1 MAGTFLLSVSQ
12 HSHFKTMGKSPP
24 PLKVQHQHHS
34 TEQDAFEAFTE
45 SLTCPINLQPFHDPV
60 TAQDGYTYER
70 DAIEAWF
77 AAKKHATSPF
87 TRETLGSRKLIPSVG
102 MRRVMAAF
110 EPVKATHLHS
120 LSRVRETQ
128 EALARLERENREL
141 SRKLELSRRKGGDL
155 DRVRNL
161 VSLFGKSEK
170 RITKKQFIADM
181 ERLLK

>member
-1 MAGTFLLSVSQ
+1 MA
-12 HSHFKTMGKSPP
+12 
-24 PLKVQHQHHS
+24 
-34 TEQDAFEAFTE
+34 EQDAFEAFTE
-45 SLTCPINLQPFHDPV
+45 SLTCPINLQPFQDPV

-77 AAKKHATSPF
+77 ATKKHATSPF
-87 TRETLGSRKLIPSVG
+87 TRETISSRKLVPSVG
-102 MRRVMAAF
+102 MRRVIAAF

-120 LSRVRETQ
+120 LARVRETQ
-128 EALARLERENREL
+128 EALVRLERENLEL
-141 SRKLELSRRKGGDL
+141 SRKLKLSRGKGGDL

-161 VSLFGKSEK
+161 VSMFGKPEK